1 MINEDVPLKSKSSSV
16 AEYIAKSA
24 PESRKPLRALRALV
38 RAAAPRA
45 TEKISYGI
53 PTFVLN
59 GKNLV
64 YIAGWTNHVSV
75 YPVTAGVK
83 RGLKAAIKPYH
94 KGRGTL
100 QFPLANPLPKT
111 LIKRIVKVRVG
122 EVMARDQ

>member
-1 MINEDVPLKSKSSSV
+1 MKSKASSV
-16 AEYIAKSA
+16 AAYIAKSP

-53 PTFVLN
+53 PAFVLN

-64 YIAGWTNHVSV
+64 YIAGWKNHVSL
-75 YPVTAGVK
+75 YPVTAGVA
-83 RGLKAAIKPYH
+83 RSLKNDIKPYQTG
-94 KGRGTL
+94 KGTL

-111 LIKRIVKVRVG
+111 LIRKIVTIRVS
-122 EVMARDQ
+122 EVSPRR